1 VKVFE
6 AILRFKQTGKSMFST
21 SQLITRMVQTAGS
34 QVVTVNGDRQQTW
47 NQFNEKIARFAGGL
61 QSLGVGQDDCVAM
74 LALNSDRYFEFMYAV
89 PWAGAVFQPIN
100 TRLAGPEVVYWL
112 NDSEAKVVLVDSS
125 FTVLIDHIRP
135 QLKYAQHF
143 IFVDEETIPYGYGS
157 YSDLVSAEPVADAGR
172 QGDDVAAL
180 FYTGGTTGR
189 SKGVMLTH
197 TNLVVNAL
205 QAVAVMD
212 CQSGDKILH
221 VAPMFHIADAFYCMT
236 SLAVGGTNYFL
247 PGFEPVATMRAIQ
260 DYQIDRLL
268 MVPTMINMLVN
279 HPDIAN
285 FDLTE
290 LRAVAYGAS
299 PMPESVIKKSLAELP
314 NTGFYQAYGQTE
326 ASPIVTVL
334 DKNRHIFEGPLAGK
348 TKSAG
353 QAIPG
358 TDLAIFDE
366 NNHRVANGE
375 VGEVC
380 LRGPNVMKGYRNMPE
395 QTDKAIVDQWLH
407 TGDGGYLDDEGFL
420 FIVDRVKDMIISGGE
435 NVYSTEVE
443 NAIYQ
448 YPGVNQCA
456 AIGIPSEKWG
466 EQVHAVVVLNEGVS
480 ASEEDIIAYCKTQ
493 IAGFKCP
500 RSIAF
505 QREPLPLSG
514 AGKILKTELR
524 KPFWASGEKNVN

>member
-1 VKVFE
+1 
-6 AILRFKQTGKSMFST
+6 
-21 SQLITRMVQTAGS
+21 
-34 QVVTVNGDRQQTW
+34 
-47 NQFNEKIARFAGGL
+47 
-61 QSLGVGQDDCVAM
+61 
-74 LALNSDRYFEFMYAV
+74 
-89 PWAGAVFQPIN
+89 
-100 TRLAGPEVVYWL
+100 
-112 NDSEAKVVLVDSS
+112 
-125 FTVLIDHIRP
+125 
-135 QLKYAQHF
+135 
-143 IFVDEETIPYGYGS
+143 
-157 YSDLVSAEPVADAGR
+157 
-172 QGDDVAAL
+172 
-180 FYTGGTTGR
+180 
-189 SKGVMLTH
+189 
-197 TNLVVNAL
+197 
-205 QAVAVMD
+205 
-212 CQSGDKILH
+212 
-221 VAPMFHIADAFYCMT
+221 
-236 SLAVGGTNYFL
+236 
-247 PGFEPVATMRAIQ
+247 
-260 DYQIDRLL
+260 

-456 AIGIPSEKWG
+456 AIGT
-466 EQVHAVVVLNEGVS
+466 VS
-480 ASEEDIIAYCKTQ
+480 
-493 IAGFKCP
+493 
-500 RSIAF
+500 
-505 QREPLPLSG
+505 
-514 AGKILKTELR
+514 
-524 KPFWASGEKNVN
+524 

>member
-1 VKVFE
+1 
-6 AILRFKQTGKSMFST
+6 MFST

-125 FTVLIDHIRP
+125 FTALIDHIRP

-143 IFVDEETIPYGYGS
+143 IFVDEEAIPDGYGS

-197 TNLVVNAL
+197 TNLVINAL
-205 QAVAVMD
+205 QAIAVMD

-260 DYQIDRLL
+260 DYKIDRLL

-279 HPDIAN
+279 HPDIGN

-299 PMPESVIKKSLAELP
+299 PMPESVIKKGLAELP

-326 ASPIVTVL
+326 ASPIITVL
-334 DKNRHIFEGPLAGK
+334 DKARHTFEGPLAGK
-348 TKSAG
+348 IKSAG

-358 TDLAIFDE
+358 TDIAIFDE
-366 NNHRVANGE
+366 NNQIVANGE

-395 QTDKAIVDQWLH
+395 QTGKTIVDQWLH

-456 AIGIPSEKWG
+456 AIGIPSGKWG
-466 EQVHAVVVLNEGVS
+466 EQVHAVVVLNEGVI

-500 RSIAF
+500 RSITF
-505 QREPLPLSG
+505 QCEPLPLSG

-524 KPFWASGEKNVN
+524 KPFWTSGEKNVN